1 MKAKLFAG
9 LSLSLLWLVAGVS
22 VSSAQVD
29 AVRLKTIN
37 HRLQQQL
44 KTYNRFPA
52 NIRQAMDGN
61 SNAAHIAG
69 MFKNMIP
76 ALSKP
81 MTRPAFS
88 TLAKQ
93 QMAAASTGVSS
104 VSDPSTDSDFS
115 AFAGFTQSETSTAWC
130 GSNVVVGFN
139 DSGSYLSTLI
149 NGTGGVSFSGVA
161 VSSNRGA
168 SFKDLGAVPPGTDVN
183 NFLEGDPQVACTS
196 ASNFYYAQLFAKS
209 DSAGNPIASLAF
221 SSSTNGGASWSD
233 PIPAV
238 SKDGFAHS
246 IDKEWLSA
254 DPSNPKRLYISYTD
268 FDFSGTNP
276 GCLPGD
282 LRIAIEVVATKD
294 GGLTWGAPTV
304 IDTVCNFNDAVQG
317 SHVVVGSNGQVNV
330 AWVHFTNFPIG
341 TRELRFTSYAP
352 GKKPKGYTVADGIVG
367 GGDTFLLQGS
377 YRNFLGFDMNVDRSG
392 TFSDGTIYL
401 TWDDG
406 RDKSIPDFFST
417 SGNYAY
423 ADVLLDYSTDG
434 GASWRFAPVKVNSDR
449 QPRMGFGHD
458 HYQPGV
464 AIDSTGKVGVCWY
477 DRRNDVGNFLVERFC
492 GTSTNGFTWT
502 NSKVAVPGFEPEHG
516 TDGLINSVY
525 MGDYDGLASDF
536 TKASPGFI
544 GAFEQISTKGNPDI
558 KAFSFQ

>member
-1 MKAKLFAG
+1 MKAKLSVG
-9 LSLSLLWLVAGVS
+9 LSLSLCLVAVATTA
-22 VSSAQVD
+22 SAQVD

-88 TLAKQ
+88 ALAKQ
-93 QMAAASTGVSS
+93 QLALASNGVSS

-149 NGTGGVSFSGVA
+149 NGTGGASFSGVA

-168 SFKDLGAVPPGTDVN
+168 TFKDLGAVPPGSNVN

-196 ASNFYYAQLFAKS
+196 SSNFYYAQLFATS
-209 DSAGNPIASLAF
+209 DSSGNPLASLGV
-221 SSSTNGGASWSD
+221 STSTDGGNSWSD
-233 PIPAV
+233 PVPALN
-238 SKDGFAHS
+238 KDGFSHS
-246 IDKEWLSA
+246 IDKEWLSV
-254 DPSNPKRLYISYTD
+254 DPSNPKRLYLSYTD
-268 FDFSGTNP
+268 FDFTFSSVACPN
-276 GCLPGD
+276 D
-282 LRIAIEVVATKD
+282 LRTAIEVVSSKD
-294 GGLTWGAPTV
+294 GGATWGTPV
-304 IDTVCNFNDAVQG
+304 VVDTVCGFSDAVQG
-317 SHVVVGSNGQVNV
+317 SHVVVGSTGQVNL

-367 GGDTFLLQGS
+367 GGDTFYLQGS
-377 YRNFLGFDMNVDRSG
+377 YRDFLGLDMNVDRSG
-392 TFSDGTIYL
+392 TSTDGTIYL

-406 RDKSIPDFFST
+406 RDKSIPDFVSN

-434 GASWRFAPVKVNSDR
+434 GATWRFAPVKVNSDR
-449 QPRMGFGHD
+449 QPRTGFGHD

-464 AIDSTGKVGVCWY
+464 AIDSTGKIAVCWY
-477 DRRNDVGNFLVERFC
+477 DRRNDASNFVVERYC
-492 GTSTNGFTWT
+492 GTSTDGSTWV

-516 TDGLINSVY
+516 TDFLINSIY
-525 MGDYDGLASDF
+525 MGDYDGLTSDF
-536 TKASPGFI
+536 TKANPGFI
-544 GAFEQISTKGNPDI
+544 GAFGDISSKGNPDV